1 MRNLKNKQMN
11 KRNKRNRIQRTDGW
25 LQEGREWEEGKWVKG
40 ADGVGTDG
48 NQTFGGEH
56 ALLCTEADI
65 QHCTRNIQ
73 CHKPIKIIK

>member
-40 ADGVGTDG
+40 IKRYNLLGITQISYKNVMYSTG
-48 NQTFGGEH
+48 NI
-56 ALLCTEADI
+56 A
-65 QHCTRNIQ
+65 NI
-73 CHKPIKIIK
+73 

>member
-40 ADGVGTDG
+40 IKRYKLLGITRISYKNVMYSTG
-48 NQTFGGEH
+48 NI
-56 ALLCTEADI
+56 A
-65 QHCTRNIQ
+65 NI
-73 CHKPIKIIK
+73 